1 MGDNVGG
8 KHHRWGRQRVCGE
21 LGAGRGSRGGGHSG
35 AVLVEGHFLVEQGDE
50 GEEEEEQPAE
60 VVDGLERDP
69 LG

>member
-1 MGDNVGG
+1 MGQAKGLRRAWCG
-8 KHHRWGRQRVCGE
+8 PRLTGR
-21 LGAGRGSRGGGHSG
+21 GHSG